1 MNSDQLLRKSPFEHD
16 QSGQGSLSIVR
27 QSNGYFEP
35 KARIGPAKWPHH
47 DILWIHSGRIQLR
60 IQGFGWLDLGAPSG
74 IWIPPDTVFDGMAGE
89 RRVSA
94 SITHFS
100 RTSDPEHAPVRMAG
114 GSQASALQGMI
125 ELSQAYSTERT
136 PDRVRVRL
144 LDAILDLFEH
154 IRAEPAST
162 DPVQRA
168 WQLAA
173 DRLQA
178 IRGLGDVA
186 ALAGLS
192 ESAFRRQ
199 HRARMNTSAGQHLI
213 ALRINAAKSLL
224 VATNLPVHVI
234 ARRVGYGHPESCFHA
249 FRRHVGQTPLAFR
262 RNSAPFA

>member
-1 MNSDQLLRKSPFEHD
+1 MTFEDD
-16 QSGQGSLSIVR
+16 QSGQEAPSILR
-27 QSNGYFEP
+27 QSNGHFEP

-47 DILWIHSGRIQLR
+47 DILWIHSGRVRLR
-60 IQGFGWLDLGAPSG
+60 LQGSGWLDLVAPAG
-74 IWIPPDTVFDGMAGE
+74 IWIPPDTVFDGIAGE
-89 RRVSA
+89 RRVTA

-100 RTSDPEHAPVRMAG
+100 GTSDRERAPLRIAG
-114 GSQASALQGMI
+114 GAQAGALQGMI
-125 ELSQAYSTERT
+125 ELSQAYAAEHT

-144 LDAILDLFEH
+144 LGAILDLFER

-224 VATNLPVHVI
+224 AATNLPVHLI